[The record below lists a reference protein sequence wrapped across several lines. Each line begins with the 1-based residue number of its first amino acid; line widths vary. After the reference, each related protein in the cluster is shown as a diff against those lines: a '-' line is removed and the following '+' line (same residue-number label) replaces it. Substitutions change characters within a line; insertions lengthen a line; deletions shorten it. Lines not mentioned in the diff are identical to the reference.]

1 MSSVNKN
8 NFTFSFPICI
18 PIFLFFFLF
27 NFLVIFSNTMLN
39 KSSKSSHPCLIPDL
53 KGEALSS
60 PPLSIM
66 LTVGFSQPPFIM
78 VRKFFFIYS
87 LLVYFLNYEKFLLL
101 SNKFSASTDT
111 SRYCWHRR
119 MKNSFPSFSV
129 FQKALRCIK
138 FLITS

>member
-1 MSSVNKN
+1 MFLYIMSSVNKN

-18 PIFLFFFLF
+18 PIFLFFFLL
-27 NFLVIFSNTMLN
+27 NFLVIFSNAMLN

-66 LTVGFSQPPFIM
+66 LTVGFSQLPFIM

-119 MKNSFPSFSV
+119 MKSKVFPPFLSFRM
-129 FQKALRCIK
+129 L
-138 FLITS
+138 